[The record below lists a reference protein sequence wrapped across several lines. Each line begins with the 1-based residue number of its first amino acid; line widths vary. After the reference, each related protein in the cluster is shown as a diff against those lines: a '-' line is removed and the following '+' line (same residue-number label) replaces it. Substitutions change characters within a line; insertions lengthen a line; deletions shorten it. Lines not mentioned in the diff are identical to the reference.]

1 MLRVRLRL
9 TNRMTRE
16 GDNVGIGARLRAT
29 GLPRTAWV
37 LATTTFLIAVG
48 FGVVIPVL
56 SPFART
62 FGADNFQLGLVVSM
76 FALMRL
82 VSSPFVTR
90 IGQAVGERNAI
101 TLGMVIVATTTFGV
115 ALSPNLA

>member
-1 MLRVRLRL
+1 MGFV
-9 TNRMTRE
+9 
-16 GDNVGIGARLRAT
+16 ARFRAA

-37 LATTTFLIAVG
+37 LAITAFLVAVG

-82 VSSPFVTR
+82 VCSPKR
-90 IGQAVGERNAI
+90 IWAARHCLIG
-101 TLGMVIVATTTFGV
+101 
-115 ALSPNLA
+115 